1 MVEGS
6 CTINPQY
13 IQNIAKTPTWLF
25 ISKSDQLV
33 NYADFNTVY
42 EALVAAGADTRI
54 TALENYNHFETNVGV
69 ENTRD
74 LLTWLYGNVNN
85 RI

>member
-6 CTINPQY
+6 GTINPQY

-54 TALENYNHFETNVGV
+54 TAFENYNHFETNVGV